1 MGSAMVPLSGLSG
14 LSGAFAGTDVLINVR
29 AHPQALTK
37 VVTMKTLFCLMLL
50 AFGPARAQLPLL
62 YQGADLDVGQ
72 QLIVQNK
79 CAQCHQRKVG
89 GDGSAIYRPG
99 KRIASAAA
107 LRGMVEMCNTEL
119 NLALFPD
126 EVNSIAA
133 VLNRDFYRFK

>member
-1 MGSAMVPLSGLSG
+1 MVPLSGLPRV
-14 LSGAFAGTDVLINVR
+14 FDGTDALTNVR
-29 AHPQALTK
+29 ACGLSLTR
-37 VVTMKTLFCLMLL
+37 VMTMKTLFCLMLL
-50 AFGPARAQLPLL
+50 ASGVTHAQLPLL

-72 QLIVQNK
+72 QLIAQNR

-99 KRIASAAA
+99 KRIGSAAA

-126 EVNSIAA
+126 EVNAIAA

>member
-1 MGSAMVPLSGLSG
+1 M
-14 LSGAFAGTDVLINVR
+14 
-29 AHPQALTK
+29 
-37 VVTMKTLFCLMLL
+37 TMKTLLSLTLL
-50 AFGPARAQLPLL
+50 AWGQVHAQLPLL

-79 CAQCHQRKVG
+79 CSQCHQRKVG

-99 KRIASAAA
+99 KRIGTAAA

-126 EVNSIAA
+126 EVNAIAA
-133 VLNRDFYRFK
+133 VLNRDYYRFK